1 MLRGIF
7 IVLKASARDEILA
20 NGGSIS
26 HHHGGKFGILG
37 MISCMIKVVILSK
50 FLLRR
55 VKIIQTEQIHM

>member
-37 MISCMIKVVILSK
+37 MIKIFILSK

-55 VKIIQTEQIHM
+55 VKII